1 MKNKLDLGIPRK
13 HVRLFNRT
21 LKERMESEKK
31 KRIILNG
38 IKIMVSKSTEG
49 DEIRLK

>member
-31 KRIILNG
+31 KNYIEWDKNKGFQEYGR
-38 IKIMVSKSTEG
+38 
-49 DEIRLK
+49 R

>member
-21 LKERMESEKK
+21 LKECMESEK

-38 IKIMVSKSTEG
+38 IKIKVSKSTEG